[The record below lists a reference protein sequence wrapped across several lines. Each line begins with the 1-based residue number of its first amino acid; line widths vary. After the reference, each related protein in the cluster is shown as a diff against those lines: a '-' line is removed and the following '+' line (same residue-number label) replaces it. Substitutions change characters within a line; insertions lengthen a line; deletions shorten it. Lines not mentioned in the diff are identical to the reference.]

1 MARDPIESMHQA
13 SQATLLAAFV
23 MLAGA
28 IVAFAAKAH
37 PIALVFLVLMLVF
50 AMASSGFAVVF
61 RNRAQA
67 AARAARAQQGTRAQ
81 EGTRPARA
89 RQGTRPAR
97 RTTR

>member
-1 MARDPIESMHQA
+1 MARDPIESIHRA
-13 SQATLLAAFV
+13 SQATLIAALV

-28 IVAFAAKAH
+28 FVAFAAKAH
-37 PIALVFLVLMLVF
+37 AIALVFLVLMLVC

-67 AARAARAQQGTRAQ
+67 AARAARAQQATRA
-81 EGTRPARA
+81 
-89 RQGTRPAR
+89 AR